1 MVVKM
6 STAVFPGSFD
16 PVTTGHMDLI
26 RRAAGMFDSLVLGV
40 LINSAKKPFFTL
52 EERVEMLQELTA
64 EFPNVSVKSFDGLL
78 VDFVEKEQA
87 QVIVRGL
94 RTSVDFEYELGLA
107 QANYKLNRKADT
119 VFLATAPEHSFISS
133 SAVKELVRYGGDI
146 SMMVPESVKKR
157 IQGKLQ

>member
-157 IQGKLQ
+157 IQEKLQ

>member
-1 MVVKM
+1 MVI
-6 STAVFPGSFD
+6 AVFPGSFD

-26 RRAAGMFDSLVLGV
+26 RRSAQLFDRLVVGV
-40 LINSAKKPFFTL
+40 LMNSAKQPFFSVA
-52 EERVEMLQELTA
+52 ERVEMLKELT
-64 EFPNVSVKSFDGLL
+64 EDIPNVSVKSFDGLL
-78 VDFVEKEQA
+78 VDFVEQEQA

-94 RTSVDFEYELGLA
+94 RTSVDFEYELPLA
-107 QANYKLNRKADT
+107 QANYKLNGKADT

-157 IQGKLQ
+157 IEDK

>member
-94 RTSVDFEYELGLA
+94 RTSVDFEYELPLA